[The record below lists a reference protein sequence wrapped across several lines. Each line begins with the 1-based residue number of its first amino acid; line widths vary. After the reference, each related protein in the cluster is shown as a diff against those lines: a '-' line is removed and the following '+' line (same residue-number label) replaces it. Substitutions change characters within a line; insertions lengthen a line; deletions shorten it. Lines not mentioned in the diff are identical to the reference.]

1 MNNTSSTAGLLDPE
15 LQEQIDQLFEKF
27 SNELK
32 VRTVKLVSKHYTKL
46 MKEKSKQQTSSV
58 SKAVGGKATTS
69 QQNVSKTTIKRHQ
82 TRTYRDESS
91 DDNSDYDSE

>member
-1 MNNTSSTAGLLDPE
+1 MNNTSTTGLLDPE

-27 SNELK
+27 STELK

-46 MKEKSKQQTSSV
+46 LKEKSKQQTTSV
-58 SKAVGGKATTS
+58 SKAVSGKVATS
-69 QQNVSKTTIKRHQ
+69 YPNVSKITTKKQQ
-82 TRTYRDESS
+82 TRTYRDDSS